1 MKSFKNQCQAFFE
14 KTLSATS
21 EEAAQL
27 RAEQQV
33 FLATLT
39 EEERKAFLA
48 DWQEAIDGALI
59 RLNVPIRNL
68 SKQSGHLAA

>member
-1 MKSFKNQCQAFFE
+1 MKSFKPQCQAFFE
-14 KTLSATS
+14 KTLNATS

-33 FLATLT
+33 FLSTLT

-48 DWQEAIDGALI
+48 DWQEALDSALI

-68 SKQSGHLAA
+68 SEQSGHLAA